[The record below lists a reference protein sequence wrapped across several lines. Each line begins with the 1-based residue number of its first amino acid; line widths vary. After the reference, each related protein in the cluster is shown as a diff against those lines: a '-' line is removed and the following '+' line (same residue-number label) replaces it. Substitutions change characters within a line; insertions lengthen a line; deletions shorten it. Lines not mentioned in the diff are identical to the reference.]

1 MEGIQKAWS
10 KISKDIEAASSSSS
24 SAPSLSSIKAAG
36 AGAPYSSSLS
46 YAPAGALITRTPRNV
61 VSLWTCSKLCAAFFV
76 AGVLVGYTLKRRVK
90 RWASKLL
97 RRMKDD

>member
-1 MEGIQKAWS
+1 MEGIQRAWS
-10 KISKDIEAASSSSS
+10 KISKDIEAASLSSSS
-24 SAPSLSSIKAAG
+24 GPSLSSIKAAG
-36 AGAPYSSSLS
+36 AGAPYSSSPN
-46 YAPAGALITRTPRNV
+46 A

-76 AGVLVGYTLKRRVK
+76 AGVLVGHTLKSRVK